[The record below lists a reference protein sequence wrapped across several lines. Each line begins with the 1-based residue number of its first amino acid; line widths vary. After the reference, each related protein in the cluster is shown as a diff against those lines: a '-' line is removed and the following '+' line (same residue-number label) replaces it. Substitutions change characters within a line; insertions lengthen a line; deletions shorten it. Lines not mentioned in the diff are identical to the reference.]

1 MHIYIQRG
9 GRRPS
14 ATSVHLATA
23 RSLQSLHD
31 TSPRYREKILEYDKK
46 RREQEKIER
55 QIKPKPKPLPAIVRN
70 PTPPKLERRKDV
82 PDIEQH
88 PQMISTKPS
97 FAPEKPAPVDHSKRH
112 SIDSPRRCSPVVDSL
127 KWENRSLISS
137 LACLVGHL
145 FSKEKVPVHRLV
157 TAKSIEEEKSNL
169 DDDFNYQST
178 IAKSPSLPP
187 TPPSLPSIHRNENHI
202 TQARIHKRL
211 SSPSVSPIN
220 SRFNPIVPEQRSLT
234 PHLSKP
240 LQPLPSSIGKP
251 QAKRELDDK
260 WLDFFDTDKKEESTK
275 DDLLSKLISHEPKAK
290 QILPASPPSS
300 SSPSPSPPPPP
311 PAKAVVQPPT
321 MIMFEPTSI
330 ASNGQPK
337 KIPPAPR
344 RSSVTNYDFEQA
356 VINLHDGKPVTAQ
369 TATKSSVDPFDSLIS
384 NSTSKPAARIPDRDD
399 TFTVPETKIEPFDSL
414 FGPSLSTTATVLP
427 VGKALNTRVFPS
439 TNDKMQRPKI
449 VTNTTKTI
457 PAVRTYVEEIEEF
470 VLWERSIFLV

>member
-14 ATSVHLATA
+14 ATSVHLATS

-55 QIKPKPKPLPAIVRN
+55 QTKPKPKHKPLPAIVRN
-70 PTPPKLERRKDV
+70 PTPPKLERRKYV
-82 PDIEQH
+82 PNIEQH

-97 FAPEKPAPVDHSKRH
+97 FEPEKPAPVDHGK
-112 SIDSPRRCSPVVDSL
+112 RCSVAVDSWN
-127 KWENRSLISS
+127 WENKSLISS

-145 FSKEKVPVHRLV
+145 FSKEKAPVHRLV

-187 TPPSLPSIHRNENHI
+187 TPPSLPMIHRNESHI

-260 WLDFFDTDKKEESTK
+260 WLDFFDTDTKEGSTK

-290 QILPASPPSS
+290 QIVPANPPSSSS
-300 SSPSPSPPPPP
+300 SSPSPSPP

-321 MIMFEPTSI
+321 MIMFEPSSI
-330 ASNGQPK
+330 ANNGQPK

-344 RSSVTNYDFEQA
+344 RSSLTNYDFEQA

-369 TATKSSVDPFDSLIS
+369 TTTKSSVDPIDSLFG
-384 NSTSKPAARIPDRDD
+384 NSTRKPATRIPDRDD
-399 TFTVPETKIEPFDSL
+399 TFTVPETKIEAFDSL
-414 FGPSLSTTATVLP
+414 FGPSSSTTTTVLP
-427 VGKALNTRVFPS
+427 MGKASNTRVFPS
-439 TNDKMQRPKI
+439 ANDKTQRPKI
-449 VTNTTKTI
+449 VTNTAKTV
-457 PAVRTYVEEIEEF
+457 PTRTYVEEIEEF
-470 VLWERSIFLV
+470 VLWEWSMVLL